1 MKKIIIPII
10 VIVIL
15 AGLILGGYFVIDS
28 LFPKA
33 DPINVPS
40 ASSVGS
46 MAVKKNENR
55 NNGDLREIED
65 TDVDSIL
72 SKLSEAEP
80 TRKMSVQDSPD
91 AKTYYEIAVKTNER
105 THYFYVY
112 FENGDCYVEIP
123 YEGIYTVDKGLC
135 NLLPTG
141 NYRNDEKVKIGERFS
156 VTGVG
161 QQIKFVHPVTN
172 AEHTLTV
179 TDYEQDTMSFD
190 RQFSDGYEHPTHLT
204 KMAYTLEPE
213 LTNMQF
219 SVSDTK
225 QSDTPKK
232 AKISAPNSDFASAI
246 AIIGGAD
253 GPTSVIVGVPRTEKK
268 LHAACSALTFEP
280 QKKVEWK
287 MTFREKTVE
296 DFEIQ
301 IKE

>member
-1 MKKIIIPII
+1 MYQSESMRD
-10 VIVIL
+10 IL
-15 AGLILGGYFVIDS
+15 DHYGLS
-28 LFPKA
+28 LDKCWIWRRISFPWATKTK
-33 DPINVPS
+33 PNIKSLSLKLEQRPV
-40 ASSVGS
+40 
-46 MAVKKNENR
+46 
-55 NNGDLREIED
+55 
-65 TDVDSIL
+65 SI
-72 SKLSEAEP
+72 
-80 TRKMSVQDSPD
+80 
-91 AKTYYEIAVKTNER
+91 
-105 THYFYVY
+105 
-112 FENGDCYVEIP
+112 
-123 YEGIYTVDKGLC
+123 
-135 NLLPTG
+135 
-141 NYRNDEKVKIGERFS
+141 IGERFN

-161 QQIKFVHPVTN
+161 QQIKFVHPVSN

-225 QSDTPKK
+225 QSDAPKK

-253 GPTSVIVGVPRTEKK
+253 GPTSVIVGVPRNEKK

-301 IKE
+301 LKPC